1 MAKKIIISEEQL
13 KRIVNKINEDDNWW
27 ENEGPDK
34 WGLLEKDLRFVVDK
48 IIDKHKTNWG
58 NDQYAVI
65 GAIEQI
71 FEGMFTKVGR

>member
-1 MAKKIIISEEQL
+1 MPKKIIISEEQL
-13 KRIVNKINEDDNWW
+13 KRIVKKVNEDDNWW

-34 WGLLEKDLRFVVDK
+34 WNSLEKDLRFVLDK
-48 IIDKHKTNWG
+48 IINKHKSNWG

-71 FEGMFTKVGR
+71 FEGIFNKVGR

>member
-34 WGLLEKDLRFVVDK
+34 WGLLRKRFK
-48 IIDKHKTNWG
+48 ICCG
-58 NDQYAVI
+58 
-65 GAIEQI
+65 
-71 FEGMFTKVGR
+71 